1 MPSIMSLLT
10 GFGLASGAG
19 AKAFIPVLL
28 LGGFH
33 YTPYF
38 ELSER
43 WLWIASPPVMVVL
56 GVMVLVELW
65 VDAHPDMGRWSDLAG
80 YLPKLVAGSIAFA
93 AATGSVDES
102 LTELGASGLLGA
114 ATAGSV
120 HWLRNRI
127 RRPIRD
133 YVEDIHEGVGK
144 IASLGEAGV
153 ATAVAGTAVVAPV
166 VSLFMLAGAIG
177 VAMAITRAIDG
188 RRVACAH
195 CGEPIRPAALVCPS
209 CGREQGS
216 A

>member
-1 MPSIMSLLT
+1 MPSLMSLLT

-80 YLPKLVAGSIAFA
+80 YLPKLVAGFIAFS
-93 AATGSVDES
+93 AATGSIDES
-102 LTELGASGLLGA
+102 LLQLGASGLFGA
-114 ATAGSV
+114 VTAGSV
-120 HWLRNRI
+120 HWLRNQI

-133 YVEDIHEGVGK
+133 YFEDIHEGVGK
-144 IASLGEAGV
+144 VASLG
-153 ATAVAGTAVVAPV
+153 
-166 VSLFMLAGAIG
+166 
-177 VAMAITRAIDG
+177 
-188 RRVACAH
+188 
-195 CGEPIRPAALVCPS
+195 
-209 CGREQGS
+209 
-216 A
+216 